1 MRALTP
7 DQPQRAYDDHDK
19 QAHDD
24 RDIGPMTA
32 TATPP
37 TPAPTPKAGIPVTTK
52 QIGIAAVIVAAI
64 AWILCLP
71 PIMAR
76 TPVPSIVLGAI
87 AAATGAAVLRH
98 PKHRRLGGVTIAVG
112 LIAIPL
118 ALAMTNQTSANV
130 REVFTWSAVIA
141 SGLTFTTPLIFAAL
155 GGIISERSGVVN
167 VGLEGMMLMGCYF
180 GIFGADVC
188 NSWVLGCVIGMA
200 SGGLLGLLHAYFSIH
215 LRANQVVS
223 GVAVNLLATGI
234 TGYFFV
240 AHYGDNGTPGTL
252 PQDPNITLPGIDH
265 VTFFGDAIGHTNVL
279 TWVGLLLVPVVW
291 WYLFRTRAGLRLR
304 AIGEQPRAAST
315 VGLRVIAT
323 RYGAVVVSGML
334 AALGGVYLSDGFDG
348 SFNFDMTDGRG
359 FIALAAVIFG
369 KWNPFG
375 ALAAT
380 ILFGFS
386 SALAYRLQNFSQTLG
401 TLFQALPYVLTLVA
415 VAGVIGR
422 SRPPAASGIPYVKE

>member
-1 MRALTP
+1 MTVTVEPSRRTAQFDPKRVGIGAVAL
-7 DQPQRAYDDHDK
+7 
-19 QAHDD
+19 
-24 RDIGPMTA
+24 
-32 TATPP
+32 
-37 TPAPTPKAGIPVTTK
+37 
-52 QIGIAAVIVAAI
+52 AAV
-64 AWILCLP
+64 AWILTLP

-76 TPVPSIVLGAI
+76 TALPSIVLGLVAAI
-87 AAATGAAVLRH
+87 AGVAVARVPH
-98 PKHRRLGGVTIAVG
+98 HRRLGACAAGLG

-141 SGLTFTTPLIFAAL
+141 SGLTFTTPLVFAAL

-167 VGLEGMMLMGCYF
+167 IGLEGMMLMGCFF
-180 GIFGADVC
+180 GILGADVC
-188 NSWVLGCVIGMA
+188 SSWPLGIVIGMA
-200 SGGLLGLLHAYFSIH
+200 SGALLGLVHAYFSIQ

-223 GVAVNLLATGI
+223 GTAINLLAVGV
-234 TGYFFV
+234 TGYVFI

-252 PQDPNITLPGIDH
+252 PQVPNVTLPVIDH
-265 VTFFGDAIGHTNVL
+265 ITFFGDAIGHTNLL

-291 WYLFRTRAGLRLR
+291 WFLFRTRAGLRLR
-304 AIGEQPRAAST
+304 AIGEQPLAAST

-323 RYGAVVVSGML
+323 RYVAVVTSGAF
-334 AALGGVYLSDGFDG
+334 AALGGVYLADGFDG
-348 SFNFDMTDGRG
+348 SFNFDMTEGRG

-375 ALAAT
+375 ALAAA

-386 SALAYRLQNFSQTLG
+386 SALAYRLQTFSQTLG

-415 VAGVIGR
+415 VAGLIGR

>member
-1 MRALTP
+1 
-7 DQPQRAYDDHDK
+7 
-19 QAHDD
+19 
-24 RDIGPMTA
+24 
-32 TATPP
+32 
-37 TPAPTPKAGIPVTTK
+37 VTTTTTTPIK
-52 QIGIAAVIVAAI
+52 PDGILTIKRAGIAALVLATI
-64 AWILCLP
+64 AWILPLP
-71 PIMAR
+71 PILVRSAA
-76 TPVPSIVLGAI
+76 PSIVLGLI
-87 AAATGAAVLRH
+87 AALVGVVVLRE
-98 PKHRRLGGVTIAVG
+98 PKHRRLGGVAVAVG

-118 ALAMTNQTSANV
+118 AIAMSNQTSANV
-130 REVFTWSAVIA
+130 REVFTWSAVVA
-141 SGLTFTTPLIFAAL
+141 SGLTFTTPLIWAAL

-167 VGLEGMMLMGCYF
+167 IGLEGMMLMGCFF

-188 NSWVLGCVIGMA
+188 HSWLLGAVIGGA
-200 SGGLLGLLHAYFSIH
+200 SGGLLALVHAYFSIH

-223 GVAVNLLATGI
+223 GVAINLLAVGI

-240 AHYGDNGTPGTL
+240 AHYGDNGSPGTVPEVPNVSL
-252 PQDPNITLPGIDH
+252 PVIDH
-265 VTFFGDAIGHTNVL
+265 ITFFGDAIGKDTNLL

-291 WYLFRTRAGLRLR
+291 WYLFRTRSGLRLR
-304 AIGEQPRAAST
+304 AIGEQPLAAST
-315 VGLRVIAT
+315 VGLKVITT
-323 RYGAVVVSGML
+323 RYAAVVTSGVL

-386 SALAYRLQNFSQTLG
+386 SALAYRLQTFSQTLG
-401 TLFQALPYVLTLVA
+401 TLFQALPYVLTLIA
-415 VAGVIGR
+415 VAGLVGR